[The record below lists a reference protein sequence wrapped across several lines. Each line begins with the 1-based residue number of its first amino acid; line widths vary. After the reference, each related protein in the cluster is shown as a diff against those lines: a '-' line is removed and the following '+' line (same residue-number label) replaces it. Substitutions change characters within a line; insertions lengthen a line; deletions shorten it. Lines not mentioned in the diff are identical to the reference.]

1 MGAVIFALIW
11 VPILFLCRIGVDLFI
26 HYDNHKKYQKELEQQ
41 RILWAERVGQRRKRI
56 WLKSKKVV
64 ESRWKR
70 EWLLLE

>member
-11 VPILFLCRIGVDLFI
+11 VPILFLCRIGVDLFT

-56 WLKSKKVV
+56 
-64 ESRWKR
+64 
-70 EWLLLE
+70 